1 MGNLLGDFVKGQP
14 WDDRFS
20 ETIWRGIMEHRRIDV
35 YTDAHPVWRESRG
48 LLPLPLRRYAGI
60 IIDIFYDHFLIRN
73 WQRFTPEAELGA
85 YIDSIHRDLAASM
98 HHAPVPAAE
107 VIRAMMTEEWLE
119 TYASLEGIKN
129 TLVRVSMRSP
139 TLGLVA
145 SAFDA
150 VYPVLPEME
159 EHFLRYYP
167 DLIDY
172 VQEMRPALARSREF
186 G

>member
-1 MGNLLGDFVKGQP
+1 MGNLLGDFVKGRP

-35 YTDAHPVWRESRG
+35 YTDSHPVWRESRG
-48 LLPLPLRRYAGI
+48 LLPLPFRRYSGI

-73 WQRFTPEAELGA
+73 WHRFSPEAELGA
-85 YIDSIHRDLAASM
+85 FIDSIHRDLDASM

-107 VIRAMMTEEWLE
+107 IIRAMMTEEWLE
-119 TYASLEGIKN
+119 AYASLEGIKS
-129 TLVRVSMRSP
+129 TLVRVSMRSLALVP
-139 TLGLVA
+139 VA

-159 EHFLRYYP
+159 EHFLSYYP
-167 DLIDY
+167 DLIGY
-172 VQEMRPALARSREF
+172 VEEMRPALARSREF